1 MEDKSI
7 ETIPFEDSVVIE
19 EPTYSLSY
27 FYSLCE
33 RGSITG
39 VYMGICLFLCIL
51 SIILPYVLYG
61 SYFNLY
67 LIGLGLLAIDTFY
80 LANSRKSSDNHVKFQ
95 TFVTLVVMITLVG
108 CGLRAFNFDKHVQVD
123 YYNRSAE
130 YPTDILKKDIE
141 DPFIGDMKSFTI
153 SVKPTSFKFKGP
165 DFGGLAGEVRN
176 GSKEYLKGSLE
187 EFKPFTIYYGL
198 DAEGRA
204 GDIKGKRTV
213 YGWFSSTSTDF
224 VIEFER

>member
-1 MEDKSI
+1 MSDKSI
-7 ETIPFEDSVVIE
+7 ETESFEDSVVIE

-51 SIILPYVLYG
+51 PIVVPYVFYG

-67 LIGLGLLAIDTFY
+67 LIGLGLLAVDTFY
-80 LANSRKSSDNHVKFQ
+80 LANSRNSSDSHVKFQ
-95 TFVTLVVMITLVG
+95 TFVTSLMMITLVG
-108 CGLRAFNFDKHVQVD
+108 CGLRAFNFDKHVQLD

-130 YPTDILKKDIE
+130 YPTDIMKKDIE
-141 DPFIGDMKSFTI
+141 DPFIGDTKSFTI

-165 DFGGLAGEVRN
+165 DFESLATKVRN
-176 GSKEYLKGSLE
+176 GSSEYYKGSLE
-187 EFKPFTIYYGL
+187 EFKPFTIYYGS
-198 DAEGRA
+198 DAEGRI
-204 GDIKGKRTV
+204 GDIKGKRIV
-213 YGWFSSTSTDF
+213 NGWFGSTSTDF
-224 VIEFER
+224 VIELEK

>member
-33 RGSITG
+33 RGLITG

-51 SIILPYVLYG
+51 PIILPYVLYG

-187 EFKPFTIYYGL
+187 EFKPFTVYYGS
-198 DAEGRA
+198 DAQGKA
-204 GDIKGKRTV
+204 GDIKGKRIV
-213 YGWFSSTSTDF
+213 YGWFGSTSTDF
-224 VIEFER
+224 VIEVEK

>member
-1 MEDKSI
+1 MGDKSI

-51 SIILPYVLYG
+51 PIILPYVLYG

-80 LANSRKSSDNHVKFQ
+80 LANSRKFSDSHVKFQ

-108 CGLRAFNFDKHVQVD
+108 CGLRALNFDKHVQVD

-130 YPTDILKKDIE
+130 YLTDIMKKDIE

-198 DAEGRA
+198 DTEGRA
-204 GDIKGKRTV
+204 GDIKGKRIV
-213 YGWFSSTSTDF
+213 YGWFGSTSTDF
-224 VIEFER
+224 VIELER

>member
-1 MEDKSI
+1 MDDKSI
-7 ETIPFEDSVVIE
+7 EAISFEDSVVIE
-19 EPTYSLSY
+19 EPTYSLSS

-51 SIILPYVLYG
+51 PIILPYVLYG

-95 TFVTLVVMITLVG
+95 TFVTLVVMVTLVG
-108 CGLRAFNFDKHVQVD
+108 FGLRAFNFDKHVQVD

-130 YPTDILKKDIE
+130 SPADIMKKDIE
-141 DPFIGDMKSFTI
+141 DPFIGDMTSFTI
-153 SVKPTSFKFKGP
+153 SVKPTSFVFKGP
-165 DFGGLAGEVRN
+165 DFGGLAGEIRS
-176 GSKEYLKGSLE
+176 GSREYLKGSLE
-187 EFKPFTIYYGL
+187 DFKPFTVYYGS
-198 DAEGRA
+198 DAQGKT

-213 YGWFSSTSTDF
+213 HGWFGSTSTDF
-224 VIEFER
+224 VIELER

>member
-1 MEDKSI
+1 MDDKLI
-7 ETIPFEDSVVIE
+7 ETSSFEDSVVIE

-51 SIILPYVLYG
+51 PIILPYVLYG

-153 SVKPTSFKFKGP
+153 SVKPTSFKFKGS
-165 DFGGLAGEVRN
+165 DFESLATKVRN
-176 GSKEYLKGSLE
+176 GSSEYYKGSLE
-187 EFKPFTIYYGL
+187 EFEPFTIYYGS
-198 DAEGRA
+198 DAKGRI
-204 GDIKGKRTV
+204 GDIKGKRIV
-213 YGWFSSTSTDF
+213 NGWFGSTSTDF
-224 VIEFER
+224 VIELEK

>member
-19 EPTYSLSY
+19 EPTLSLSS
-27 FYSLCE
+27 FYSLFK
-33 RGSITG
+33 RGSNTG
-39 VYMGICLFLCIL
+39 DYIGFCLFLCIL
-51 SIILPYVLYG
+51 PIILPYVFYG

-80 LANSRKSSDNHVKFQ
+80 LANSRKSSDSHVKFH
-95 TFVTLVVMITLVG
+95 TFVTLVVMVTLVG
-108 CGLRAFNFDKHVQVD
+108 FGLRAFNFDKHVQVD

-130 YPTDILKKDIE
+130 SPADIMKKDIE

-153 SVKPTSFKFKGP
+153 SVKPTSFVFKGP
-165 DFGGLAGEVRN
+165 DFGGLAGEIRR

-187 EFKPFTIYYGL
+187 DFKPFTIYYGS
-198 DAEGRA
+198 DAQGKT
-204 GDIKGKRTV
+204 GDIRGKRTV
-213 YGWFSSTSTDF
+213 HGWFGSTSTDF
-224 VIEFER
+224 VIELDK

>member
-51 SIILPYVLYG
+51 PIILPYVLYG
-61 SYFNLY
+61 YYFNLY

-95 TFVTLVVMITLVG
+95 PFVTLVVMITLVG

-198 DAEGRA
+198 DAEGRT

-213 YGWFSSTSTDF
+213 YGWFGSTSTDF
-224 VIEFER
+224 VIEFEK

>member
-51 SIILPYVLYG
+51 PIILPYVLYG

-130 YPTDILKKDIE
+130 YLTDIMKKDIE

-204 GDIKGKRTV
+204 GDIKGKRIV
-213 YGWFSSTSTDF
+213 HGWFGSTSTDF
-224 VIEFER
+224 VIELER

>member
-51 SIILPYVLYG
+51 PIILPYVLYG

-204 GDIKGKRTV
+204 GDIKGKRIV
-213 YGWFSSTSTDF
+213 YGWFGSTSTDF
-224 VIEFER
+224 VIELER

>member
-1 MEDKSI
+1 MENKAF
-7 ETIPFEDSVVIE
+7 ETESFDDSVIID
-19 EPTYSLSY
+19 EPMYGLSS
-27 FYSLCE
+27 FYYLFK
-33 RGSITG
+33 RGSTAG

-51 SIILPYVLYG
+51 PIILPYVFCG

-80 LANSRKSSDNHVKFQ
+80 LANSRKSSDSHVKFQ

-108 CGLRAFNFDKHVQVD
+108 CGLRVFNFDKHVQVD

-130 YPTDILKKDIE
+130 YPTDIMKKDIE
-141 DPFIGDMKSFTI
+141 DPFIGDMESFTI
-153 SVKPTSFKFKGP
+153 LVKPTSFKFKGP
-165 DFGGLAGEVRN
+165 DFSGLAGEVRS

-187 EFKPFTIYYGL
+187 EFKPFTIYYGS
-198 DAEGRA
+198 DAEGRT

-213 YGWFSSTSTDF
+213 YGWFGSTSTDF
-224 VIEFER
+224 VIELER

>member
-51 SIILPYVLYG
+51 PIILPYVLYG

-95 TFVTLVVMITLVG
+95 TFVTLAVMITSVG

-130 YPTDILKKDIE
+130 YPTDIMKKDIE

-165 DFGGLAGEVRN
+165 DFGGLAGELRS

-187 EFKPFTIYYGL
+187 DFKPFTVYYGS
-198 DAEGRA
+198 DAQGKV

-213 YGWFSSTSTDF
+213 YGWFGSTSTDF
-224 VIEFER
+224 VIELER

>member
-19 EPTYSLSY
+19 EPTYSLSS

-51 SIILPYVLYG
+51 PIILTYVLYG

-80 LANSRKSSDNHVKFQ
+80 LANSRKSSDSHVKFQ

-130 YPTDILKKDIE
+130 YPTDIMKKDIE

-165 DFGGLAGEVRN
+165 DFGGLAGELRS
-176 GSKEYLKGSLE
+176 GSNEYLKGSLE
-187 EFKPFTIYYGL
+187 DFKPFTVYYGS
-198 DAEGRA
+198 DAQGKV

-213 YGWFSSTSTDF
+213 YGWFGSTSTDF
-224 VIEFER
+224 VIELER

>member
-1 MEDKSI
+1 MEDKAF
-7 ETIPFEDSVVIE
+7 ETESFDDSVIID
-19 EPTYSLSY
+19 EPMYGLSS
-27 FYSLCE
+27 FYYLFK
-33 RGSITG
+33 RGSTAG

-51 SIILPYVLYG
+51 PIILPYVLYG

-80 LANSRKSSDNHVKFQ
+80 LANSRKSSDSHVKFQ

-130 YPTDILKKDIE
+130 YPTDIMKKDIE
-141 DPFIGDMKSFTI
+141 DPFIGDMKSFII

-165 DFGGLAGEVRN
+165 DFGGLAGELRS
-176 GSKEYLKGSLE
+176 GSKEYRKGSLKA
-187 EFKPFTIYYGL
+187 FKPFTIYYGSNSI
-198 DAEGRA
+198 GKI
-204 GDIKGKRTV
+204 GDIRGKRTV
-213 YGWFSSTSTDF
+213 YGWFGSTSTDF
-224 VIEFER
+224 VIELER

>member
-51 SIILPYVLYG
+51 PIILPYVLYG

-130 YPTDILKKDIE
+130 YLTDIMKKDIE
-141 DPFIGDMKSFTI
+141 DPFIGDMNSFTI

-198 DAEGRA
+198 DAEGRT
-204 GDIKGKRTV
+204 GDIKGKRIV
-213 YGWFSSTSTDF
+213 YGWFGSTSTDF
-224 VIEFER
+224 VIEVEK

>member
-1 MEDKSI
+1 M
-7 ETIPFEDSVVIE
+7 
-19 EPTYSLSY
+19 
-27 FYSLCE
+27 
-33 RGSITG
+33 
-39 VYMGICLFLCIL
+39 CIL
-51 SIILPYVLYG
+51 PIILPYVLYG

-80 LANSRKSSDNHVKFQ
+80 LANSRKFSDSHVKFQ

-108 CGLRAFNFDKHVQVD
+108 CGLRALNFDKHVQVD

-130 YPTDILKKDIE
+130 YLTDIMKKDIE

-187 EFKPFTIYYGL
+187 EFKPFTICYGL

-204 GDIKGKRTV
+204 GDIKGKRIV
-213 YGWFSSTSTDF
+213 YGWFGSTSTDF
-224 VIEFER
+224 VIELER